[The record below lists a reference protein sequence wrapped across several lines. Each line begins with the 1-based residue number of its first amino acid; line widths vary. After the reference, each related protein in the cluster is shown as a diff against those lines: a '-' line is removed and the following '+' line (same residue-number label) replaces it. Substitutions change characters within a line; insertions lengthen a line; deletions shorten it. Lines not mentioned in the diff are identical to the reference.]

1 MKNYLEIT
9 NVSRNIIRNFY
20 CSVIIDVYVVWNLVK
35 KIERLEDWVENYT
48 EKIHIAYGEMKL
60 LDDRGIFEADDEVGD
75 VFSKLKNVTE
85 QLNQEGVIEE
95 NASQKKKEK

>member
-1 MKNYLEIT
+1 MLMEILLGICIVT
-9 NVSRNIIRNFY
+9 FIIGAYIVRNLI
-20 CSVIIDVYVVWNLVK
+20 K

-48 EKIHIAYGEMKL
+48 EKIHIAYSEMKL

-75 VFSKLKNVTE
+75 VFSKLKDVTE

-95 NASQKKKEK
+95 NAS

>member
-1 MKNYLEIT
+1 MLMEILLGIFIVT
-9 NVSRNIIRNFY
+9 FIIGAYIVRNLI
-20 CSVIIDVYVVWNLVK
+20 K

-48 EKIHIAYGEMKL
+48 QKIYGAYIEMKL

-85 QLNQEGVIEE
+85 QLN
-95 NASQKKKEK
+95 N

>member
-1 MKNYLEIT
+1 MLMEILLGIFIVT
-9 NVSRNIIRNFY
+9 FIIGAYIVRNLI
-20 CSVIIDVYVVWNLVK
+20 K

-48 EKIHIAYGEMKL
+48 QKIYGAYIEMKL

-85 QLNQEGVIEE
+85 QLNKEGVIEE
-95 NASQKKKEK
+95 NAS

>member
-1 MKNYLEIT
+1 MLVEILLGT
-9 NVSRNIIRNFY
+9 V
-20 CSVIIDVYVVWNLVK
+20 VIINIVSLYIVRNLMNK
-35 KIERLEDWVENYT
+35 TERLEDWVENYT

-75 VFSKLKNVTE
+75 VFSKLKDVTE

-95 NASQKKKEK
+95 NAS

>member
-1 MKNYLEIT
+1 MLVEILLGT
-9 NVSRNIIRNFY
+9 V
-20 CSVIIDVYVVWNLVK
+20 VIINIVSLYIVRNLMNK
-35 KIERLEDWVENYT
+35 TERLEDWVDNYT

-75 VFSKLKNVTE
+75 VFSKLKDVTE

-95 NASQKKKEK
+95 NAS

>member
-1 MKNYLEIT
+1 MLVEILLGT
-9 NVSRNIIRNFY
+9 V
-20 CSVIIDVYVVWNLVK
+20 VIINIVSLYIVRNLMNK
-35 KIERLEDWVENYT
+35 TERLEDWLENYT

-75 VFSKLKNVTE
+75 VFSKLKDVTE

-95 NASQKKKEK
+95 NAS

>member
-1 MKNYLEIT
+1 MLVEILLGIFI
-9 NVSRNIIRNFY
+9 VAF
-20 CSVIIDVYVVWNLVK
+20 IIDVYVVWNLVK

-48 EKIHIAYGEMKL
+48 EKIHIAYSEMKL

-85 QLNQEGVIEE
+85 QLNNEGVLEE
-95 NASQKKKEK
+95 NAS

>member
-1 MKNYLEIT
+1 MLMEILLGIFIVT
-9 NVSRNIIRNFY
+9 FIIGAYIVRNLI
-20 CSVIIDVYVVWNLVK
+20 K

-48 EKIHIAYGEMKL
+48 QKIYGAYIEMKL

-85 QLNQEGVIEE
+85 QFI
-95 NASQKKKEK
+95 

>member
-1 MKNYLEIT
+1 MLVEVLLGIFI
-9 NVSRNIIRNFY
+9 VAF
-20 CSVIIDVYVVWNLVK
+20 IIDVYVVWNLMK

-48 EKIHIAYGEMKL
+48 EKIHIAYSEMKL

-85 QLNQEGVIEE
+85 QLNNEGVLEE
-95 NASQKKKEK
+95 NAS

>member
-1 MKNYLEIT
+1 MLMEILLGIFIVT
-9 NVSRNIIRNFY
+9 FIIGAYIVRNLI
-20 CSVIIDVYVVWNLVK
+20 K

-48 EKIHIAYGEMKL
+48 QKIYGAYIEMKL

-85 QLNQEGVIEE
+85 QLNNEGVLEE
-95 NASQKKKEK
+95 NAS